1 MSVVKR
7 REKSILTDPLWTTV
21 TSLSTP
27 TLVSSILIT
36 ATFQISL
43 ERCSLIILPLFMNL
57 PRVGFRHR
65 TPFHVQVLCVALSNN
80 DCEALWT
87 VPEGYT
93 CESFAN
99 YASISSVTTLE
110 ANNPNIVQYCDS
122 MTDIPAGL
130 VRHRSHI
137 QLSGP
142 DSVSDFVQ
150 RELYHSVC

>member
-1 MSVVKR
+1 VDHSFQLINANVG
-7 REKSILTDPLWTTV
+7 ILNPDNCD
-21 TSLSTP
+21 
-27 TLVSSILIT
+27 VSSLVGEVQFNYTPPIHELT
-36 ATFQISL
+36 
-43 ERCSLIILPLFMNL
+43 
-57 PRVGFRHR
+57 RVGFRDR
-65 TPFHVQVLCVALSNN
+65 TPFHVQVLCLALSNN
-80 DCEALWT
+80 DCEAVWT